1 MQSSVGSRA
10 FQNARLQKR
19 AKKQADALLPAAV
32 KAYREGRHQKA
43 QALCQ
48 QILHELPQHFGA
60 LHLLG
65 VSERECGRFDQAV
78 LLLTRAVEVDPRAA
92 DAQSDLG
99 VALSRLGRHEDAR
112 ARFER
117 AIALKPSFPAA
128 LTHLGNALMSLF
140 RFEEAITAHDRAI
153 ALKPD
158 YAEAYANR
166 GMTLLFTSRHAE
178 AGQNFDRAL
187 SLQPRLLS
195 ALFGKAVAST
205 YLRDFETALAALNTA
220 LAINPNAGAVIAQ
233 RGRVYQE
240 LGKFEQAEADFD
252 AALAREPLLE
262 AALCGKAT
270 VTLANG
276 HLAQAIAVS
285 NKVLAQNPNSE
296 LAWTLLGVCAAAQG
310 DTATAIQHY
319 DRALAINP
327 HHEDAITKKIFA
339 LDFLPD
345 VTVKRLQAERKYW
358 WDAIGSRLPLR
369 SLGARDLDPD
379 RKLVVG
385 YVSSDFRDHS
395 AAFAFM
401 PILRHH
407 DRAKF
412 EILAY
417 SCSPMQDAK
426 TELCRALVDRWVD
439 ASLWSDDKLADQI
452 QADKVDILVDLSG
465 HSAGHRLTLF
475 ARKPAPIQVSAVGSV
490 TGTGLPVMDYL
501 LADPVV
507 IPAAVRPLF
516 AEKIY
521 DLPSLITIEPPPPI
535 PASPLPMLRNG
546 HVTFGAFNRIDKLSD
561 PTLSLWSKLMAATPG
576 SILVVKNHSMGDAL
590 LRDGLIARCVAH
602 GIAADRVRCE
612 GKTTREAHLAM
623 FADIDISLDPF
634 PQNGGISTWE
644 SLQMGVPVV
653 TKLGSGP
660 AARAG
665 GAIVKAVGLDD
676 WVADDDDAYLAIALK
691 FCSRPAELAALR
703 ARLPGLVSHSA
714 AGDNA
719 LYTQQVEQGYR
730 KFWRDYCAQATAS
743 AGDRN

>member
-10 FQNARLQKR
+10 FQNARLQKQAR
-19 AKKQADALLPAAV
+19 KRADALLPAAV
-32 KAYREGRHQKA
+32 KAYREGRHPEA

-48 QILHELPQHFGA
+48 QILQDLPHHFGA

-65 VSERECGRFDQAV
+65 VSERDCGRFDQAMLV
-78 LLLTRAVEVDPRAA
+78 LTRAVEVDPRSAA
-92 DAQSDLG
+92 AQSDLG
-99 VALSRLGRHEDAR
+99 LSLFRLGRHEEAR
-112 ARFER
+112 AHFER
-117 AIALKPSFPAA
+117 AIALQPNSPTA
-128 LTHLGNALMSLF
+128 LTHLGNTLMSLF
-140 RFEEAITAHDRAI
+140 RFEEAISAHDRAI

-158 YAEAYANR
+158 YADAYANR
-166 GMTLLFTSRHAE
+166 GMALMFTSRHEE
-178 AGQNFDRAL
+178 AGQSFDRAL
-187 SLQPRLLS
+187 SLQPRLLT
-195 ALFGKAVAST
+195 ALFGKALVSMN
-205 YLRDFETALAALNTA
+205 LRNFDAALAALNAA
-220 LAINPNAGAVIAQ
+220 LAINPHAAGIIAQ

-240 LGKFEQAEADFD
+240 QGRFDAAEAEFD
-252 AALAREPLLE
+252 AALALEPLLE
-262 AALCGKAT
+262 DALRGKAT
-270 VTLANG
+270 VALVRGHITLA
-276 HLAQAIAVS
+276 IAFI
-285 NKVLAQNPNSE
+285 NKMLAQNPNSE
-296 LAWTLLGVCAAAQG
+296 IAWTLLGVCSAMQG
-310 DTATAIQHY
+310 DIATAIAHY
-319 DRALAINP
+319 DRALAIKP
-327 HHEDAITKKIFA
+327 DHEDAITKKIFA

-345 VTVKRLQAERKYW
+345 VNVKRLQAERKYW
-358 WDAIGSRLPLR
+358 WDAIGSRLERR
-369 SLGARDLDPD
+369 SLGERDLDPD
-379 RKLVVG
+379 RRLVVG

-395 AAFAFM
+395 AAFGFL

-407 DRAKF
+407 DHAKF

-417 SCSPMQDAK
+417 SCSPIRDAK
-426 TELCRALVDRWVD
+426 TDLCRSLVDRWVD
-439 ASLWSDDKLADQI
+439 ASLWGDDKLADQI

-475 ARKPAPIQVSAVGSV
+475 ARKPAPIQVSAIGSV

-535 PASPLPMLRNG
+535 PPSPLPMLRNG
-546 HVTFGAFNRIDKLSD
+546 HVTFGAFNRIDKLSE
-561 PTLSLWSKLMAATPG
+561 PALTLWSKLMAATPG
-576 SILVVKNHSMGDAL
+576 SIIVVKNHSMSDSL
-590 LRDGLIARCVAH
+590 LRDGLIARFVAH
-602 GIAADRVRCE
+602 GIAADRVRCV

-623 FADIDISLDPF
+623 FAEIDISLDPF

-676 WVADDDDAYLAIALK
+676 WVADDDEGYLAIALK

-703 ARLPGLVSHSA
+703 ARLPAMVSNSA
-714 AGDNA
+714 AGNGA
-719 LYTQQVEQGYR
+719 IYTQHVETGYR
-730 KFWRDYCAQATAS
+730 TFWRDYCA
-743 AGDRN
+743 R